1 MELDKNYLLEKKSVN
16 QLIDLAINLNE
27 DNKKLRTKIAT
38 LQKEKSSKDVKET
51 NKQLRAENKK
61 LQATIDKIKANL
73 D

>member
-1 MELDKNYLLEKKSVN
+1 MQLDRDYLLEKKSVN
-16 QLIDLAINLNE
+16 QLIDLAIKLNA
-27 DNKKLRTKIAT
+27 DNEELRTKIAT

-73 D
+73 N

>member
-1 MELDKNYLLEKKSVN
+1 MHLDREILLEKKVN
-16 QLIDLAINLNE
+16 QLVDLCLKLNS
-27 DNKKLRTKIAT
+27 DNEALRTKVAN
-38 LQKEKSSKDVKET
+38 LQKEKSSRDVKET